1 MRAME
6 PKSLRLPGTQGLT
19 LHALEW
25 SREGTLLLFLH
36 GFGND
41 AHVWDWCAP
50 VYAPHYRVVALE
62 HRGHGDS
69 DRDPEGRYDHETM
82 ARDLNAALESLGA
95 ARVVIVGHS
104 LGGRVAMR
112 FAGLWP
118 EKVAGLVIVD
128 SAPELDARGT
138 TRIRLDVQQ
147 QDPSFA
153 SLKDYERVLARQ
165 YPATRADI
173 LAKLAGHWTRQRP
186 DGRFELKL
194 DPAFMRGRRGASEEE
209 LARWSAEEAKILWG
223 ALEKLPCPALVVRGA
238 ASDVLSADVADKM
251 ADDVLKQGRLEVIAR
266 AGHSVM
272 LDNPEAFEKALTG
285 FVLGD

>member
-6 PKSLRLPGTQGLT
+6 PTSLRLPGSQGLT

-25 SREGTLLLFLH
+25 SREGTLLLFVH

-50 VYAPHYRVVALE
+50 AFAPHYRVVAIDQ
-62 HRGHGDS
+62 RGHGQS

-82 ARDLNAALESLGA
+82 ARDLHAALESLGA
-95 ARVVIVGHS
+95 PRAVIVGHS

-112 FAGLWP
+112 FAALWP
-118 EKVAGLVIVD
+118 EKLAGLVIVD

-153 SLKDYERVLARQ
+153 SLEDYERVLARQ

-173 LAKLAGHWTRQRP
+173 LAKLAVHWTQQRP
-186 DGRFELKL
+186 DGRFELRL
-194 DPAFMRGRRGASEEE
+194 DPAFMRGRRGSSEEE

-251 ADDVLKQGRLEVIAR
+251 ADDVLKNGRLSVIAR

-272 LDNPEAFEKALTG
+272 LDNPEDFQKALAG

>member
-1 MRAME
+1 ME
-6 PKSLRLPGTQGLT
+6 PRSLRLPGTHGLS

-36 GFGND
+36 GFSND

-50 VYAPHYRVVALE
+50 TFAPHYRVLALD

-82 ARDLNAALESLGA
+82 ARDVAAALDSLGI
-95 ARVVIVGHS
+95 ARVAIVGHS

-112 FAGLWP
+112 FAGLFP
-118 EKVAGLVIVD
+118 ERVAGLVIVD

-153 SLKDYERVLARQ
+153 SVKEYERILARQ

-173 LAKLAGHWTRQRP
+173 LAKLAGHWTRARA
-186 DGRFELKL
+186 DGRIELKM
-194 DPAFMRGRRGASEEE
+194 DPAFMRGRRGVSEDE
-209 LARWSAEEAKILWG
+209 LARWSAEEAKHLWG

-251 ADDVLKQGRLEVIAR
+251 ADEVLKQGRLEVIPR

-272 LDNPEAFEKALTG
+272 LDNPEGFEKALAG
-285 FVLGD
+285 FVLGE

>member
-1 MRAME
+1 ME
-6 PKSLRLPGTQGLT
+6 PRSLRLPGTQGLS

-25 SREGTLLLFLH
+25 SVEGTLLLFLH

-50 VYAPHYRVVALE
+50 GFAPHYRVVALD
-62 HRGHGDS
+62 HRGHGQS
-69 DRDPEGRYDHETM
+69 DRDAEGRYDHETM
-82 ARDLNAALESLGA
+82 ARDVAAAMDALGA
-95 ARVVIVGHS
+95 ARAVIVGHS

-112 FAGLWP
+112 FAGLYP
-118 EKVAGLVIVD
+118 ERLAGLVIVD

-153 SLKDYERVLARQ
+153 NLGDYEKVLQRQ
-165 YPATRADI
+165 YPVTKPEM
-173 LAKLAGHWTRQRP
+173 LNKLAGHWAQQRP
-186 DGRFELKL
+186 DGRFELRL
-194 DPAFMRGRRGASEEE
+194 DPAFMRGRSGQSEEE
-209 LARWSAEEAKILWG
+209 LARWSQNEAKQLWS

-251 ADDVLKQGRLEVIAR
+251 ADDVIPNGKLEVVAR

-272 LDNPEAFEKALTG
+272 LDNPEAFEKALSG
-285 FVLGD
+285 FILGD

>member
-1 MRAME
+1 ME
-6 PKSLRLPGTQGLT
+6 PRSIRLPATHGLK

-50 VYAPHYRVVALE
+50 TFAPHYRVIALD
-62 HRGHGDS
+62 HRGHGLS
-69 DRDPEGRYDHETM
+69 DRDPEGRYDHESM
-82 ARDLNAALESLGA
+82 AHDVAAAMDALGA
-95 ARVVIVGHS
+95 ARAVIVGHS

-112 FAGLWP
+112 FAGMHP
-118 EKVAGLVIVD
+118 ERVAGLVIVD

-153 SLKDYERVLARQ
+153 TRRDYEQVLHRQ
-165 YPATRADI
+165 YPATKPEI
-173 LAKLAGHWTRQRP
+173 LNVLAGHWAQQRP
-186 DGRFELKL
+186 DGRFELRL
-194 DPAFMRGRRGASEEE
+194 DPAFMRGRRGVSEEE
-209 LARWSAEEAKILWG
+209 LARWSETESKHLWS

-251 ADDVLKQGRLEVIAR
+251 ADEVLKNGRLEVIAR

-272 LDNPEAFEKALTG
+272 LDNPEAFEKALSS
-285 FVLGD
+285 FVLGE

>member
-1 MRAME
+1 ME
-6 PKSLRLPGTQGLT
+6 PSSLRLPGTQGIA

-41 AHVWDWCAP
+41 AHVWSWAAP
-50 VYAPHYRVVALE
+50 AFAAHYRVVALDQ
-62 HRGHGDS
+62 RGHGDS

-82 ARDLNAALESLGA
+82 ARDVAAALESLGA
-95 ARVVIVGHS
+95 ERAVIVGHS

-112 FAGLWP
+112 FAGLFP
-118 EKVAGLVIVD
+118 EKLAGLVIVD

-147 QDPSFA
+147 QEPSFA
-153 SLKDYERVLARQ
+153 SLREFEKVLQRQ
-165 YPATRADI
+165 YPATRPEI
-173 LAKLAGHWTRQRP
+173 LAVLAGHWTRPRA
-186 DGRFELKL
+186 DGRVELKL
-194 DPAFMRGRRGASEEE
+194 DPAFMRGRRGVSDEE
-209 LARWSAEEAKILWG
+209 LARWSAEEAKHLWS
-223 ALEKLPCPALVVRGA
+223 ALEKLPCPALVMRGA

-251 ADDVLKQGRLEVIAR
+251 VDDVLKRGRLEVIPR

-272 LDNPEAFEKALTG
+272 LDNPEGFEKALAG

>member
-1 MRAME
+1 ME
-6 PKSLRLPGTQGLT
+6 PTSLRLPGAHGVS

-50 VYAPHYRVVALE
+50 TFAPHYRVVAYD
-62 HRGHGDS
+62 HRGHGRS
-69 DRDPEGRYDHETM
+69 DRDPEGRYDHESM
-82 ARDLNAALESLGA
+82 AQDVAAVMDALGA
-95 ARVVIVGHS
+95 ARAVIVGHS

-112 FAGLWP
+112 FAGMHP
-118 EKVAGLVIVD
+118 ERVAGLVIVD

-153 SLKDYERVLARQ
+153 SLRDYEKLLHRQ
-165 YPATRADI
+165 YPATQPEI
-173 LAKLAGHWTRQRP
+173 LNVLAGHWAQQRP
-186 DGRFELKL
+186 DGRFELRL
-194 DPAFMRGRRGASEEE
+194 DPAFMRGRRGQSEEE
-209 LARWSAEEAKILWG
+209 LARWSQNEAKLLWS

-251 ADDVLKQGRLEVIAR
+251 ADEVLKQGRLEVVAR

-272 LDNPEAFEKALTG
+272 LDNPEAFEKALAG

>member
-1 MRAME
+1 ME
-6 PKSLRLPGTQGLT
+6 AKSLRLPVTQGLS

-50 VYAPHYRVVALE
+50 TFAPHYRVVALD
-62 HRGHGDS
+62 HRGHGQS
-69 DRDPEGRYDHETM
+69 DRDPETRYDHETM
-82 ARDLNAALESLGA
+82 AHDVAAAMDALGA
-95 ARVVIVGHS
+95 ARAVIVGHS

-112 FAGLWP
+112 FAGMHP
-118 EKVAGLVIVD
+118 ERLAGLVIVD

-153 SLKDYERVLARQ
+153 SLSDYEKVLQRQ
-165 YPATRADI
+165 YPVTKPEM
-173 LAKLAGHWTRQRP
+173 LNKLAGHWAQQRP
-186 DGRFELKL
+186 DGRFELRL
-194 DPAFMRGRRGASEEE
+194 DPAFMRGRSGQSEEE
-209 LARWSAEEAKILWG
+209 LARWSETEAKHLWS

-251 ADDVLKQGRLEVIAR
+251 ADDVLKNGKLEVVAR

-272 LDNPEAFEKALTG
+272 LDNPEAFEKALAG

>member
-6 PKSLRLPGTQGLT
+6 PTSLRLPGTHGLT

-25 SREGTLLLFLH
+25 SREGTPLLFLH
-36 GFGND
+36 GFSND

-50 VYAPHYRVVALE
+50 ALAPHYRVIALD

-82 ARDLNAALESLGA
+82 ARDVAAALESLGA

-112 FAGLWP
+112 FAGLFP

-147 QDPSFA
+147 QEPSFA
-153 SLKDYERVLARQ
+153 GLREFEKILQRQ
-165 YPATRADI
+165 YPATRPEI
-173 LAKLAGHWTRQRP
+173 LAKLAVHWTRPRA
-186 DGRFELKL
+186 DGRLELKL
-194 DPAFMRGRRGASEEE
+194 DPAFMRGRRGVSEEE
-209 LARWSAEEAKILWG
+209 LARWSAEEAKHLWA

-251 ADDVLKQGRLEVIAR
+251 VDDVLKQGRLEVIPR

-272 LDNPEAFEKALTG
+272 LDNPEAFEKALAA

>member
-1 MRAME
+1 ME
-6 PKSLRLPGTQGLT
+6 PTSLRVPATHGLT

-25 SREGTLLLFLH
+25 SREGTALLFLH
-36 GFGND
+36 GFSND

-50 VYAPHYRVVALE
+50 TFAPHYRVLALD

-82 ARDLNAALESLGA
+82 ARDVAAALDSLGI
-95 ARVVIVGHS
+95 ARVAIVGHS

-112 FAGLWP
+112 FAGLFP
-118 EKVAGLVIVD
+118 ERVAGLVIVD

-153 SLKDYERVLARQ
+153 SVKEYERILARQ

-173 LAKLAGHWTRQRP
+173 LAKLAGHWTRARA
-186 DGRFELKL
+186 DGRIELKM
-194 DPAFMRGRRGASEEE
+194 DPAFMRGRRGVSEDE
-209 LARWSAEEAKILWG
+209 LARWSAEEAKHLWG

-251 ADDVLKQGRLEVIAR
+251 ADEVLKQGRLEVIPR

-272 LDNPEAFEKALTG
+272 LDNPEGFEKALAG
-285 FVLGD
+285 FVLGE

>member
-1 MRAME
+1 ME
-6 PKSLRLPGTQGLT
+6 PTSLRLPGTHGLT
-19 LHALEW
+19 LRALEW
-25 SREGTLLLFLH
+25 SKEGTLLLFLH

-41 AHVWDWCAP
+41 AHVWDWVAP
-50 VYAPHYRVVALE
+50 TLAPHYRVVALD
-62 HRGHGDS
+62 HRGHGES

-82 ARDLNAALESLGA
+82 ARDVAAVLESLGA
-95 ARVVIVGHS
+95 KRAVIVGHS

-112 FAGLWP
+112 FAGLFP

-153 SLKDYERVLARQ
+153 SLRDYERVLQRQ
-165 YPATRADI
+165 YPATRPEI
-173 LAKLAGHWTRQRP
+173 LAKLAVHWTRQRP
-186 DGRFELKL
+186 DGRFELRL
-194 DPAFMRGRRGASEEE
+194 DPAFVRGRKGVSDEE
-209 LARWSAEEAKILWG
+209 LARWSAEEAQRLWA

-251 ADDVLKQGRLEVIAR
+251 ADEVIPNGRLEVIAR

>member
-1 MRAME
+1 MPAMA
-6 PKSLRLPGTQGLT
+6 PTSLRIPVTHGLT

-36 GFGND
+36 GFSND
-41 AHVWDWCAP
+41 AHAWDWVAP
-50 VYAPHYRVVALE
+50 TFAPHYRVVALD

-82 ARDLNAALESLGA
+82 ARDVNAALESLGA
-95 ARVVIVGHS
+95 QRVVIVGHS

-112 FAGLWP
+112 FAGLFP

-153 SLKDYERVLARQ
+153 SLSDFEKILQRQ
-165 YPATRADI
+165 YPATRPEI
-173 LAKLAGHWTRQRP
+173 LAKLATHWARQRP

-194 DPAFMRGRRGASEEE
+194 DPAFMRGRRGVSEEE
-209 LARWSAEEAKILWG
+209 LAKWSAEEAKHLWT

-251 ADDVLKQGRLEVIAR
+251 ADEVLKQGKLEVVAR

-272 LDNPEAFEKALTG
+272 LDNPEGFEKALAS

>member
-1 MRAME
+1 MSLME
-6 PKSLRLPGTQGLT
+6 PKSLRLPVTHGLS

-50 VYAPHYRVVALE
+50 TFAPHYRVVALD
-62 HRGHGDS
+62 HRGHGQS
-69 DRDPEGRYDHETM
+69 DRDPEGRYDHESM
-82 ARDLNAALESLGA
+82 ARDVAAAMDALGA
-95 ARVVIVGHS
+95 ARAVIVGHS

-112 FAGLWP
+112 FAGMYP
-118 EKVAGLVIVD
+118 ERLAGLVIVD

-153 SLKDYERVLARQ
+153 SLRDYEKVLQRQ
-165 YPATRADI
+165 YPVTKPEM
-173 LAKLAGHWTRQRP
+173 LTKLAGHWAQQRP
-186 DGRFELKL
+186 DGRFELRL
-194 DPAFMRGRRGASEEE
+194 DPAFMRGRHGQSEEE
-209 LARWSAEEAKILWG
+209 LARWSQEEAKQLWS

-251 ADDVLKQGRLEVIAR
+251 ADDVIPNGKLEVVAR

-272 LDNPEAFEKALTG
+272 LDNPEAFEKALAG

>member
-1 MRAME
+1 MAAMT
-6 PKSLRLPGTQGLT
+6 PTSLRVPATHGLT

-36 GFGND
+36 GFSND
-41 AHVWDWCAP
+41 AHVWDWVAP
-50 VYAPHYRVVALE
+50 VFAPHYRVVALD

-82 ARDLNAALESLGA
+82 ARDVAAVLESLGA
-95 ARVVIVGHS
+95 KRVVIVGHS

-112 FAGLWP
+112 FAGLYP
-118 EKVAGLVIVD
+118 EAVAGLVIVD

-153 SLKDYERVLARQ
+153 SLKDFEKILQRQ
-165 YPATRADI
+165 YPATKPEI
-173 LAKLAGHWTRQRP
+173 LAKLATHWARRRP

-194 DPAFMRGRRGASEEE
+194 DPAFVRGRRGASEEE
-209 LARWSAEEAKILWG
+209 LAKWSAEEAKHLWG

-251 ADDVLKQGRLEVIAR
+251 ADEVLPNGKLAVIAR

-272 LDNPEAFEKALTG
+272 LDNPEDFEKALAA

>member
-1 MRAME
+1 MAPTSR
-6 PKSLRLPGTQGLT
+6 RLPATHGLS

-25 SREGTLLLFLH
+25 STDGTLLLFLH

-41 AHVWDWCAP
+41 AHVWDWVAP
-50 VYAPHYRVVALE
+50 AVAPHYRVVALD
-62 HRGHGDS
+62 HRGHGQS
-69 DRDPEGRYDHETM
+69 DRDPEARYDHETM
-82 ARDLNAALESLGA
+82 ARDVASALESLGA
-95 ARVVIVGHS
+95 ERAVIVGHS

-118 EKVAGLVIVD
+118 EKLAGLVIVD

-147 QDPSFA
+147 QEPTFA
-153 SLKDYERVLARQ
+153 SLADYERVLARQ
-165 YPATRADI
+165 YPATRPEI
-173 LAKLAGHWTRQRP
+173 LAKLAVHWTRRRD
-186 DGRFELKL
+186 DGRLELRL
-194 DPAFMRGRRGASEEE
+194 DPAFMRGRRGVSEEE
-209 LARWSAEEAKILWG
+209 LARWSAEEAKHLWS

-251 ADDVLKQGRLEVIAR
+251 ADDVLKQGKLAVIPR

-272 LDNPEAFEKALTG
+272 LDNPEAFEQALAA
-285 FVLGD
+285 FVLGE